1 MADALPYF
9 KHKPGHK
16 PIPERSG
23 VPKHR
28 TLAGVLYKAQQKDEA
43 AERSKH
49 QKWRRGLLKKQKKW
63 RGKGA
68 TTAWDSATATE
79 AAEALKK

>member
-1 MADALPYF
+1 MPEKPYF
-9 KHKPGHK
+9 GQRPPEK

-28 TLAGVLYKAQQKDEA
+28 TLAGVLYKKQQQSESA
-43 AERSKH
+43 MRTEH
-49 QKWRRGLLKKQKKW
+49 QKWRQSLLKKQKQW
-63 RGKGA
+63 RGRGA
-68 TTAWDSATATE
+68 KTAWDSASVAE